1 MKVNR
6 VLNVFCAFVVI
17 SPLLYSCS
25 STESSSD
32 STSVDS
38 TSVSVVTDETAS
50 LSLVDVCPNP
60 LVIQTDW
67 YPEADHAGT
76 YQLIGTNGTVDK
88 AKGTYSGP
96 LGETGLT
103 LEIRGGGPYIDYAS
117 QSQQFYSDKDIFLAY
132 VDTSEA
138 IKVAATTPVVA
149 VMANY
154 EKGPQILM
162 WDPSVN
168 NFENFADI
176 GKSNAKV
183 LFFDGASYMD
193 YLVGSN
199 LLNKNQIDGSYD
211 GSPARFLVEGAKG
224 LVQQGFAT
232 AEPYKYENEIEGWKK
247 PIKYLLIH
255 DSGHAIYQSALSAR
269 KADLE
274 DENVRSCLAGL
285 VPLMQQS
292 LVDYMTNP
300 EPMNNKISDIVKE
313 LDTFWTD
320 SPELNA
326 AATKVMKDLGLVGN
340 GSNGYIGDMDEARVQ
355 KLIDELTPTFAT
367 KGVEVLAGL
376 KAADIFTNDFISK
389 EIGLGS

>member
-1 MKVNR
+1 MKANR
-6 VLNVFCAFVVI
+6 VLNVFFAFVAI

-32 STSVDS
+32 STAVSVA
-38 TSVSVVTDETAS
+38 TEETPSVSLA
-50 LSLVDVCPNP
+50 DVCPNP

-138 IKVAATTPVVA
+138 IKVAANTPVVA

-162 WDPSVN
+162 WDPSIH

-193 YLVGSN
+193 YLVGTN
-199 LLNKNQIDGSYD
+199 LLKKDQIDGSYD
-211 GSPARFLVEGAKG
+211 GSPARFLVEGEKG

-247 PIKYLLIH
+247 PVKYLLIH

-274 DENVRSCLAGL
+274 DEKVRSCLAGL

-300 EPMNNKISDIVKE
+300 EPMNIKISEIVKE

-326 AATKVMKDLGLVGN
+326 AATKVMKDLGLVSD

-355 KLIDELTPTFAT
+355 KLIDELTPTFSA
-367 KGVEVLAGL
+367 KGVEVVAGL
-376 KAADIFTNDFISK
+376 KAADIFTNDFIST